1 MKAFKEI
8 NIYQIIRFCYMLN
21 RIMMQSY
28 DLLYKV
34 EFIGFIDKLKVG
46 RLMTIEHRAVNG
58 SNTHLKRMVISNEPQ
73 NCNKMTNS

>member
-8 NIYQIIRFCYMLN
+8 NIYQIIRFCFMLN

-34 EFIGFIDKLKVG
+34 EFIGCIDKLKVG